1 MEKNCLKK
9 VMLVTILAIASS
21 LPLSAQDD
29 NQVNVDSMLN
39 SAKSKLYSSPNE
51 AFELAQ
57 QVVELSVEQGNQL
70 LLANGYKLLGAYY
83 SDIKNDFDLAK
94 LNYQKADSIFRH
106 NKGEE
111 YAKGIGA
118 IYHSYGVIDHRLGNY
133 WEAIQYYY
141 NALRVLDS
149 INDNEIRPKTLNN
162 LSNLYAFLKDY
173 SRAEKYSR
181 ECLRVSIENGNKQM
195 ISVVSVS
202 LADAL
207 ISQGKFE
214 EVLSLLLKSK
224 EIATEQENLYI
235 LELVHLN
242 LGSYYYLSENNY
254 EKSIGEYLQALN
266 YAKALGSDWEVM
278 RITTNVSEVYFL
290 DNQLGKAMEYAEK
303 SLGIAERM
311 GTGDI
316 KQRALSI
323 LAKVYASKGQYSNA
337 YENLLKSYIIRD
349 SVFNDSKQMHVNY
362 LESRYHSE
370 MKEKEI
376 IILKNTQREHE
387 LILKRRK
394 YQLIILITIILI
406 VALVAA
412 FIIVR
417 NKYRQLLDA
426 QKLHIQEQQIK
437 QLEQEKQLVAT
448 QAILEGEATE
458 RKRLARDLHDG
469 LGGMLSVVK
478 LGLHDVKN
486 GVALDSDD
494 VLRFNKVLEMLD
506 SSIRELRRV
515 AHNMMP
521 ESLMRY
527 GLKASLTD
535 FCGNIPN
542 VQFHYFGNEQ
552 RLDSKLEMM
561 IYRTAH
567 ELVNN
572 ALKHAQAQHINIQI
586 VQGTDRVSLI
596 VQDDGVGFDPKV
608 KSEGTGL
615 DNIRCRVQLFNG
627 TMDIFSKTGNGTE
640 VNVEFKL

>member
-1 MEKNCLKK
+1 
-9 VMLVTILAIASS
+9 MLVTILAIASS

>member
-323 LAKVYASKGQYSNA
+323 LAKVYASKGQYSSA

-394 YQLIILITIILI
+394 YQLKILITIILI

>member
-290 DNQLGKAMEYAEK
+290 DNQLGKAMEYDEK

-316 KQRALSI
+316 KKRDLSI
-323 LAKVYASKGQYSNA
+323 LAKVYASKGQYYN
-337 YENLLKSYIIRD
+337 
-349 SVFNDSKQMHVNY
+349 
-362 LESRYHSE
+362 
-370 MKEKEI
+370 
-376 IILKNTQREHE
+376 
-387 LILKRRK
+387 
-394 YQLIILITIILI
+394 
-406 VALVAA
+406 
-412 FIIVR
+412 
-417 NKYRQLLDA
+417 
-426 QKLHIQEQQIK
+426 
-437 QLEQEKQLVAT
+437 
-448 QAILEGEATE
+448 
-458 RKRLARDLHDG
+458 
-469 LGGMLSVVK
+469 
-478 LGLHDVKN
+478 
-486 GVALDSDD
+486 
-494 VLRFNKVLEMLD
+494 
-506 SSIRELRRV
+506 
-515 AHNMMP
+515 
-521 ESLMRY
+521 
-527 GLKASLTD
+527 
-535 FCGNIPN
+535 
-542 VQFHYFGNEQ
+542 
-552 RLDSKLEMM
+552 
-561 IYRTAH
+561 
-567 ELVNN
+567 
-572 ALKHAQAQHINIQI
+572 
-586 VQGTDRVSLI
+586 
-596 VQDDGVGFDPKV
+596 
-608 KSEGTGL
+608 
-615 DNIRCRVQLFNG
+615 
-627 TMDIFSKTGNGTE
+627 
-640 VNVEFKL
+640 

>member
-478 LGLHDVKN
+478 MGLHDVKS

>member
-21 LPLSAQDD
+21 LTLSAQDD

-323 LAKVYASKGQYSNA
+323 LAKVYASKGQYSSA

>member
-323 LAKVYASKGQYSNA
+323 LAKVYASKGQYSSA

-448 QAILEGEATE
+448 QAI
-458 RKRLARDLHDG
+458 
-469 LGGMLSVVK
+469 
-478 LGLHDVKN
+478 
-486 GVALDSDD
+486 
-494 VLRFNKVLEMLD
+494 
-506 SSIRELRRV
+506 
-515 AHNMMP
+515 
-521 ESLMRY
+521 
-527 GLKASLTD
+527 
-535 FCGNIPN
+535 
-542 VQFHYFGNEQ
+542 
-552 RLDSKLEMM
+552 
-561 IYRTAH
+561 
-567 ELVNN
+567 
-572 ALKHAQAQHINIQI
+572 
-586 VQGTDRVSLI
+586 
-596 VQDDGVGFDPKV
+596 
-608 KSEGTGL
+608 
-615 DNIRCRVQLFNG
+615 
-627 TMDIFSKTGNGTE
+627 
-640 VNVEFKL
+640 

>member
-323 LAKVYASKGQYSNA
+323 LAKVYASKGQYSSA

-448 QAILEGEATE
+448 QAILVGEATE

>member
-224 EIATEQENLYI
+224 EIATEQKNLYI

-323 LAKVYASKGQYSNA
+323 LAKVYASKGQYSSA

-478 LGLHDVKN
+478 MGLHDVKS

>member
-323 LAKVYASKGQYSNA
+323 LAKVYASKGQYSSA

-478 LGLHDVKN
+478 MGLHDVKS

>member
-21 LPLSAQDD
+21 LTLSAQDD

>member
-1 MEKNCLKK
+1 
-9 VMLVTILAIASS
+9 MLVTILAIASS

-323 LAKVYASKGQYSNA
+323 LAKVYASKGQYSSA

-542 VQFHYFGNEQ
+542 VQFHSFGNEQ

>member
-9 VMLVTILAIASS
+9 VVLVTILSIASS

-118 IYHSYGVIDHRLGNY
+118 IYHCYGVIDHRLGNY

-141 NALRVLDS
+141 NALSVLDS
-149 INDNEIRPKTLNN
+149 IRDNEIRPKTLNN

-181 ECLRVSIENGNKQM
+181 ECLRISIENGNKQM
-195 ISVVSVS
+195 ISVVSVG

-214 EVLSLLLKSK
+214 EVLSLLLNSK
-224 EIATEQENLYI
+224 EIATEQKNLYI

-242 LGSYYYLSENNY
+242 LGSYYYLSESNY
-254 EKSIGEYLQALN
+254 KKSIGEYLQALN
-266 YAKALGSDWEVM
+266 YAKELGSEWEVM

-290 DNQLGKAMEYAEK
+290 DNQLGQAMEYAEK

-311 GTGDI
+311 GIGDI

-323 LAKVYASKGQYSNA
+323 LAKVYASKGQYSSA

-478 LGLHDVKN
+478 LGLHDVKS

-586 VQGTDRVSLI
+586 VQETDRVSLT

-615 DNIRCRVQLFNG
+615 DNIRCRAQSFNG
-627 TMDIFSKTGNGTE
+627 TMDIFSQTGNGTE

>member
-1 MEKNCLKK
+1 
-9 VMLVTILAIASS
+9 MLVTILAIASS
-21 LPLSAQDD
+21 LTLSAQDD

-323 LAKVYASKGQYSNA
+323 LAKVYASKGQYSSA

-478 LGLHDVKN
+478 MGLHDVKS

>member
-254 EKSIGEYLQALN
+254 EKSIGEYIQALN

-323 LAKVYASKGQYSNA
+323 LAKVYASKGQYSSA

-478 LGLHDVKN
+478 MGLHDVKS

>member
-9 VMLVTILAIASS
+9 VVLVTILSISS
-21 LPLSAQDD
+21 FLPLSAQED

-118 IYHSYGVIDHRLGNY
+118 IYHCYGVIDHRLGNY

-141 NALRVLDS
+141 NALSVLDS
-149 INDNEIRPKTLNN
+149 IRDNEIRPKTLNN

-181 ECLRVSIENGNKQM
+181 ECLRISIENGNKQM
-195 ISVVSVS
+195 ISVVSVG

-214 EVLSLLLKSK
+214 EVLSLLLNSK
-224 EIATEQENLYI
+224 EIATEQKNLYI

-242 LGSYYYLSENNY
+242 LGSYYYLSESNY
-254 EKSIGEYLQALN
+254 KKSIGEYLQALN
-266 YAKALGSDWEVM
+266 YAKELGSEWEVM

-290 DNQLGKAMEYAEK
+290 DNQLGQAMEYAEK

-311 GTGDI
+311 GIGDI

-323 LAKVYASKGQYSNA
+323 LAKVYASKGQYSSA

-478 LGLHDVKN
+478 LGLHDVKS

-586 VQGTDRVSLI
+586 VQETDRVSLT

-615 DNIRCRVQLFNG
+615 DNIRSRAQSYNG
-627 TMDIFSKTGNGTE
+627 TMDIFSEAGNGTE

>member
-323 LAKVYASKGQYSNA
+323 LAKVYASKGQYSSA

>member
-1 MEKNCLKK
+1 
-9 VMLVTILAIASS
+9 MLVTILAIASS

-323 LAKVYASKGQYSNA
+323 LAKVYASKGQYSSA

>member
-21 LPLSAQDD
+21 LTLSAQDD

-323 LAKVYASKGQYSNA
+323 LAKVYASKGQYSSA

-478 LGLHDVKN
+478 MGLHDVKS

>member
-9 VMLVTILAIASS
+9 VVLVTILSIASS

-118 IYHSYGVIDHRLGNY
+118 IYHCYGVIDHRLGNY

-141 NALRVLDS
+141 NALSVLDS
-149 INDNEIRPKTLNN
+149 IRDNEIRPKTLNN

-181 ECLRVSIENGNKQM
+181 ECLRISIENGNKQM
-195 ISVVSVS
+195 ISVVSVG

-214 EVLSLLLKSK
+214 EVLSLLLNSK
-224 EIATEQENLYI
+224 EIATEQKNLYI

-242 LGSYYYLSENNY
+242 LGSYYYLSESNY
-254 EKSIGEYLQALN
+254 KKSIGEYLQALN
-266 YAKALGSDWEVM
+266 YAKELGSEWEVM

-290 DNQLGKAMEYAEK
+290 DNQLGQAMEYAEK

-311 GTGDI
+311 GIGDI

-323 LAKVYASKGQYSNA
+323 LAKVYASKGQYSSA

-478 LGLHDVKN
+478 LGLHDVKS

-586 VQGTDRVSLI
+586 VQETDRVSLT

-615 DNIRCRVQLFNG
+615 DNIRSRAQSYNG
-627 TMDIFSKTGNGTE
+627 TMDIFSEAGNGTE

>member
-21 LPLSAQDD
+21 SPLSAQDD

-323 LAKVYASKGQYSNA
+323 LAKVYASKGQYSSA

-478 LGLHDVKN
+478 MGLHDVKS

>member
-21 LPLSAQDD
+21 LTLSAQDD

-478 LGLHDVKN
+478 MGLHDVKS

>member
-9 VMLVTILAIASS
+9 VVLVTILSISS
-21 LPLSAQDD
+21 FLPLSAQED

-118 IYHSYGVIDHRLGNY
+118 IYHCYGVIDHRLGNY

-141 NALRVLDS
+141 NALSVLDS
-149 INDNEIRPKTLNN
+149 IRDNEIRPKTLNN

-181 ECLRVSIENGNKQM
+181 ECLRISIENGNKQM
-195 ISVVSVS
+195 ISVVSVG

-214 EVLSLLLKSK
+214 EVLSLLLNSK
-224 EIATEQENLYI
+224 EIATEQKNLYI

-242 LGSYYYLSENNY
+242 LGSYYYLSESNY
-254 EKSIGEYLQALN
+254 KKSIGEYLQALN
-266 YAKALGSDWEVM
+266 YAKELGSEWEVM

-290 DNQLGKAMEYAEK
+290 DNQLGQAMEYAEK

-311 GTGDI
+311 GIGDI

-323 LAKVYASKGQYSNA
+323 LAKVYASKGQYSSA

-478 LGLHDVKN
+478 LGLHDVKS

-586 VQGTDRVSLI
+586 VQETDRVSLT

-615 DNIRCRVQLFNG
+615 DNIRCRAQSFNG
-627 TMDIFSKTGNGTE
+627 TMDIFSQTGNGTE

>member
-1 MEKNCLKK
+1 
-9 VMLVTILAIASS
+9 MLVTILAIASS

-323 LAKVYASKGQYSNA
+323 LAKVYASKGQYSSA

-478 LGLHDVKN
+478 MGLHDVKS